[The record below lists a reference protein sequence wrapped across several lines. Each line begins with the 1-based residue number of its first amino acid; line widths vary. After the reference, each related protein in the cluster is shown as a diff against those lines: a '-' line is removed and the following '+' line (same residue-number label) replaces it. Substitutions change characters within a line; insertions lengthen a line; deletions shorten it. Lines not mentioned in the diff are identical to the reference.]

1 MTGAPNSNTF
11 VHSCQI
17 RVLYGD
23 TDSGGVV
30 YYGNYL
36 RYFEMGRT
44 EFMRDQGI
52 SYKSLEA
59 SGFVMPVV
67 ENYTRYKASATYDD
81 LIEIQTTLA
90 EVKQV
95 SCKFAYQIRN
105 VETKRLLVKGHTV
118 NAIVDKNGK
127 LSKFPAEIYAKLRNI
142 AEDGC

>member
-1 MTGAPNSNTF
+1 MVDKTTADAL
-11 VHSCQI
+11 VHSCQT

-36 RYFEMGRT
+36 RYFEKGRT
-44 EFMRDQGI
+44 EFMRAQGI
-52 SYKSLEA
+52 SYKSLEE
-59 SGFVMPVV
+59 SGFIMPVV

-95 SCKFAYQIRN
+95 SCKFIYQIRN
-105 VETKRLLVKGHTV
+105 VETNRILVKGHTV
-118 NAIVDKNGK
+118 NAIVDKSGR
-127 LSKFPAEIYAKLRNI
+127 LTKFPDEIYSKLIEI
-142 AEDGC
+142 ARKLD

>member
-1 MTGAPNSNTF
+1 MTVERRKNPL
-11 VHSCQI
+11 VHCCQT

-36 RYFEMGRT
+36 RYFEKGRT
-44 EFMRDQGI
+44 EFMRDHGI
-52 SYKSLEA
+52 SYKSLEE
-59 SGFVMPVV
+59 SGFIMPVV

-90 EVKQV
+90 EVKKV
-95 SCKFAYQIRN
+95 SCRFDYQIRS
-105 VETKRLLVKGHTV
+105 VETERLLVKGHTV

-127 LSKFPAEIYAKLRNI
+127 LSKFPTDIFDTLLNI
-142 AEDGC
+142 CIKAT